1 MILQNLQL
9 FLWWWGTL
17 VLLGIVILPL
27 TVSLFPRFVDKG
39 YIFSKILSI
48 ALVSYLSLFFG
59 ILHIFRFNQLSLILF
74 LGILTIFS
82 YGFFGQHIKI
92 FFSKK
97 FLLLVLFEEFL
108 FVSTFLFWVTIR
120 GFNPEIHGLEKYMDF
135 GFINSILRSEYFPPL
150 DMWFSP
156 FSINYYYFGHLYSA
170 VLTKL
175 SGIPSNITYN
185 LLLGTVAGLC
195 MTASFSLALNLLHGQ
210 LYNVKRVFV
219 KIGLG
224 ALLAAALVTFGGNL
238 HTIYTLYPAYENE
251 KPVPFWTLGGPLLS
265 TIGQNSDNATPT
277 VTNKYLNIVPSL
289 STFPNEY
296 WYPNATRYIF
306 NTIHEFPIYSWVVAD
321 LHGHVLDIPFVL
333 LTIAMLYSLFTLT
346 SIKDF
351 SAIHE

>member
-1 MILQNLQL
+1 M
-9 FLWWWGTL
+9 
-17 VLLGIVILPL
+17 
-27 TVSLFPRFVDKG
+27 
-39 YIFSKILSI
+39 
-48 ALVSYLSLFFG
+48 
-59 ILHIFRFNQLSLILF
+59 
-74 LGILTIFS
+74 
-82 YGFFGQHIKI
+82 
-92 FFSKK
+92 
-97 FLLLVLFEEFL
+97 
-108 FVSTFLFWVTIR
+108 
-120 GFNPEIHGLEKYMDF
+120 
-135 GFINSILRSEYFPPL
+135 
-150 DMWFSP
+150 
-156 FSINYYYFGHLYSA
+156 
-170 VLTKL
+170 LTKL

-195 MTASFSLALNLLHGQ
+195 MTASFSLALNLLHG

-351 SAIHE
+351 SAIHAPYAKRMPQFLRKSIQYLSFYDFHLVVFIGFLLAVMYKTNGLKCIENGREKMINPAKIITIRLMIYSSGWVCKS